1 MTGIDGFSVF
11 FGGLGILML
20 ALSPFAK
27 PTDGYQEPLNPNGLV
42 PLEEQ
47 ELSRQETEYNRNPR
61 ARVAK
66 GGIALIVAAI
76 LMQFFRIF

>member
-1 MTGIDGFSVF
+1 MDWFSVF

-27 PTDGYQEPLNPNGLV
+27 PTDGYREPLD
-42 PLEEQ
+42 PLGTAPLAERES
-47 ELSRQETEYNRNPR
+47 SRHESEYNRNPR

-66 GGIALIVAAI
+66 GGLALIAAAI
-76 LMQFFRIF
+76 LLQLFRIF